1 MTPTTSSD
9 LRCDVCGSSEEV
21 DLCSSGLGPVSYCRC
36 LVCQSKS
43 AEDIG
48 VVCYWLY
55 EHGGID
61 TAPDHFSR
69 VISYADGRYIDQ
81 AEIRRLYPEFEAEF
95 VAQANS
101 DDEWLE
107 EDLE

>member
-1 MTPTTSSD
+1 MTKNSNLT
-9 LRCDVCGSSEEV
+9 CDICGSSEYV

-36 LVCQSKS
+36 LICQSKG

-48 VVCYWLY
+48 VVCYWLF

-61 TAPDHFSR
+61 NPPDHFGK
-69 VISYADGRYIDQ
+69 VTSYADGRYIEQ
-81 AEIRRLYPEFEAEF
+81 TEIRRLYPEFEVEF
-95 VAQANS
+95 VAQS
-101 DDEWLE
+101 KSDDDEWLE